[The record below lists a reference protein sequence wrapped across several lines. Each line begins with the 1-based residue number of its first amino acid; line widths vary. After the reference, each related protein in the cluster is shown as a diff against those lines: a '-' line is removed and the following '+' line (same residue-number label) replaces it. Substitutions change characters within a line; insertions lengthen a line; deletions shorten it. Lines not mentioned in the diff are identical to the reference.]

1 MFSIKRDGKAK
12 QTLKWAR
19 IGVFAFAGLFASIFM
34 FGNPAYAQTTT
45 TGTMDMTPL
54 LGVIIG
60 IIPVFIVI
68 SLMDK
73 IMGRFGGK

>member
-1 MFSIKRDGKAK
+1 MFSKGKANTK
-12 QTLKWAR
+12 FRKMTS
-19 IGVFAFAGLFASIFM
+19 IGIFALAGLFASIFA
-34 FGNPAYAQTTT
+34 FTAPAYAQTTT
-45 TGTMDMTPL
+45 STPSMDMTPL

-73 IMGRFGGK
+73 IMGKFGGR